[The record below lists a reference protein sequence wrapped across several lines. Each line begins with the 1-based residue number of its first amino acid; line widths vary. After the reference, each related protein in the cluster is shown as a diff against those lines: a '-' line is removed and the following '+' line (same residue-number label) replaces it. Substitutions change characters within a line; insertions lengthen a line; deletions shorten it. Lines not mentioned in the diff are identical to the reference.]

1 MRAALGDHAMV
12 RAGVQARIDDTPGF
26 DMVVKSVVNACTS
39 SPSDTGN
46 CTTQIGGGQPLSMIR
61 VG

>member
-1 MRAALGDHAMV
+1 MCAVFADHAKV
-12 RAGVQARIDDTPGF
+12 RAGVQARIDGPPGF
-26 DMVVKSVVNACTS
+26 DMVVRSVVNAYTS
-39 SPSDTGN
+39 PRSDTGN